1 MSIKN
6 SELIDSK
13 TNTFKVLGFIT
24 IQLFDGFWWQGDD
37 IERSSSKGSGFWAF
51 NDPPEKAVAGIVVVV
66 PEDDDEVNVSLLND
80 KSLKKFDDLLKS
92 SNSEDK
98 EIIEWIGSRLIIS
111 DGIKKLE
118 TQYIYKQDKTI
129 SQNIEIRFFKAGKK
143 IIVLCN
149 YDLALKEPLA
159 RLISKSLHSVEVE
172 AT

>member
-13 TNTFKVLGFIT
+13 TNTFKVLDFIT

-66 PEDDDEVNVSLLND
+66 TEDDEEVNVSLLND
-80 KSLKKFDDLLKS
+80 KNLQKFDELLKS

-98 EIIEWIGSRLIIS
+98 EIIEWLGSRLIIS

-118 TQYIYKQDKTI
+118 TQYIYKQDNKI

-159 RLISKSLHSVEVE
+159 RLVSHSLQSIKFD
-172 AT
+172 

>member
-1 MSIKN
+1 MGIKN

-13 TNTFKVLGFIT
+13 TNTFKVLDFIT

-37 IERSSSKGSGFWAF
+37 IERSSLKGSGFWAF

-66 PEDDDEVNVSLLND
+66 TEDDEEVNVSLLND

-111 DGIKKLE
+111 DKIKKLE
-118 TQYIYKQDKTI
+118 TQYIYKQDNKI
-129 SQNIEIRFFKAGKK
+129 FQNIEIRFFKAGKK
-143 IIVLCN
+143 IVVLCN

-159 RLISKSLHSVEVE
+159 RLVSHSLQSIKFD
-172 AT
+172 

>member
-13 TNTFKVLGFIT
+13 TNTFKVLDFIT

-66 PEDDDEVNVSLLND
+66 TEDDEEVNVSLLND
-80 KSLKKFDDLLKS
+80 KSLQGFDDLLKS

-118 TQYIYKQDKTI
+118 TQYIYKQDNKI

-143 IIVLCN
+143 IVVLCN
-149 YDLALKEPLA
+149 YDLALKDPLA
-159 RLISKSLHSVEVE
+159 RLVSHSLQSIKFD
-172 AT
+172 